1 MLSGLDFS
9 IGYLDDIQMKS
20 ETIEQHR
27 KHVFQVFERIN
38 EYGFTL
44 KDTKC
49 EFFLDK
55 TKYLGQIIDKN
66 GGQPDPGRSIAIKN
80 MPEPHNITTL
90 QKFFRLS

>member
-9 IGYLDDIQMKS
+9 IGYLDDILMKS

-55 TKYLGQIIDKN
+55 IKYLGQIIDKN
-66 GGQPDPGRSIAIKN
+66 GRRPDPERSIAIKK
-80 MPEPHNITTL
+80 IC
-90 QKFFRLS
+90 LSNTI